1 MEENNKK
8 NKPNYVIVTIV
19 SLVFGVFVCY
29 LFYNIY
35 FVLYGFNTFDKP
47 IIYLYPEEKMNITVK
62 LGRPQDILV
71 SYPKYEGE
79 WNVLA
84 RPDGSLVDLD
94 TGRNL
99 YALYYEGRYTANNN
113 MEEGFVV
120 KGSDTISFLEEK
132 LEILGLNER
141 EAEEFIVYWLPKMQD
156 NNYNY
161 IYFMDIDEIDEVM
174 PLYISE
180 EPDTLIRVLMQF
192 KPLNE
197 YMEVKEQELEKV
209 DRNGF
214 VVVEWGGTELS

>member
-1 MEENNKK
+1 MEEKKK
-8 NKPNYVIVTIV
+8 NKPYYVVVVLISLIYGYLIFIMSSFGLN
-19 SLVFGVFVCY
+19 SLVSSG
-29 LFYNIY
+29 
-35 FVLYGFNTFDKP
+35 KP
-47 IIYLYPEEKMNITVK
+47 IIYLYPEEEMNITVK

-71 SYPKYEGE
+71 SYPEYEGE

-156 NNYNY
+156 NKYNY
-161 IYFMDIDEIDEVM
+161 IYFMDIDEINEVM

>member
-1 MEENNKK
+1 MEEKKK
-8 NKPNYVIVTIV
+8 NKPYYVVVVLISLIYGYLIFIMSSFGLN
-19 SLVFGVFVCY
+19 SLVSSG
-29 LFYNIY
+29 
-35 FVLYGFNTFDKP
+35 KP
-47 IIYLYPEEKMNITVK
+47 IIYLYPEEEMNITVK

-71 SYPKYEGE
+71 SYPEYEGE

-161 IYFMDIDEIDEVM
+161 IYFMDIDEINEVM

>member
-1 MEENNKK
+1 MEEKKK
-8 NKPNYVIVTIV
+8 NKPYYVVVVLISLIYGYLIFIMSSFGLN
-19 SLVFGVFVCY
+19 SLVSSG
-29 LFYNIY
+29 
-35 FVLYGFNTFDKP
+35 KP
-47 IIYLYPEEKMNITVK
+47 IIYLYPEEEMNITVK

-71 SYPKYEGE
+71 SYPEYEGE

-161 IYFMDIDEIDEVM
+161 IYFMDIDEINEVM

-180 EPDTLIRVLMQF
+180 EPDTLIRILMQF

>member
-1 MEENNKK
+1 MEEKKK
-8 NKPNYVIVTIV
+8 NKPYYVVVVLISLIYGYLIFIMSSFGLN
-19 SLVFGVFVCY
+19 SLVSSG
-29 LFYNIY
+29 
-35 FVLYGFNTFDKP
+35 KP
-47 IIYLYPEEKMNITVK
+47 IIYLYPEEEMNITVK

-71 SYPKYEGE
+71 SYPEYEGE

-161 IYFMDIDEIDEVM
+161 IYFMDIDEINEVM

-180 EPDTLIRVLMQF
+180 EPDTLIRILMQF
-192 KPLNE
+192 KPLDK
-197 YMEVKEQELEKV
+197 YIEVKEQELEKV

-214 VVVEWGGTELS
+214 VVVEWGGTEL

>member
-35 FVLYGFNTFDKP
+35 FVLYGFNTFGKP

-71 SYPKYEGE
+71 SYPEYEGE

-99 YALYYEGRYTANNN
+99 YALYYESKYIPSNN
-113 MEEGFVV
+113 MKEGFVV

-156 NNYNY
+156 NKYNY
-161 IYFMDIDEIDEVM
+161 IYFMDIDEINEVM

-214 VVVEWGGTELS
+214 VVVEWGGTEL

>member
-1 MEENNKK
+1 MEEKKK
-8 NKPNYVIVTIV
+8 NKPYYVIVVLISLIYGYLIFIMSSFGLN
-19 SLVFGVFVCY
+19 SLVSSG
-29 LFYNIY
+29 
-35 FVLYGFNTFDKP
+35 KP

-71 SYPKYEGE
+71 SYPEYEGE